1 LGKSELCKFYCRRHT
16 LTNRRQL
23 IIFAQAT
30 LSTLLDTGLPRQMYH
45 VFQAQTL
52 IIYRFSGI
60 EVFAAAGHG
69 GKKVCV
75 RLRLSRERSEKAAN

>member
-1 LGKSELCKFYCRRHT
+1 M
-16 LTNRRQL
+16 RRQF
-23 IIFAQAT
+23 IIIGRAT
-30 LSTLLDTGLPRQMYH
+30 LSTLFETGLPRQKYH
-45 VFQAQTL
+45 VFQAQKL

-75 RLRLSRERSEKAAN
+75 RLRLSSERSKRATKLIVWVFS

>member
-1 LGKSELCKFYCRRHT
+1 
-16 LTNRRQL
+16 
-23 IIFAQAT
+23 
-30 LSTLLDTGLPRQMYH
+30 LLETGLPRQKH
-45 VFQAQTL
+45 HPFEAQTL

-75 RLRLSRERSEKAAN
+75 RLRLSSERSKRAAKLIVWEFS